1 MTLTLFY
8 TIVGFALAGYSVI
21 ANDSIQTLGTFIAS
35 KQKWFKWYTLASAAS
50 FVMILAITW
59 GWYSNDGDISYGRLT
74 RIPFQEIQ
82 WYHAVAPG
90 ILLVLTRVGIPV
102 STTFLVLSAF
112 ASTVVL
118 EKMLMKSV
126 VGYGLAATA
135 AYICWIVI
143 SKFINEKLD
152 EVEDKWIGFWRNSVW
167 VTSAWLWWVWLSHD
181 VANIAVYLPRQIDVN
196 LLLIVLAY
204 FTALLFYI
212 FYIHGGT
219 IQKVVLEK
227 TGTRYA
233 RSATIINII
242 YAAVL
247 YYFKELNEGYGLAA
261 VAAYIC
267 WIVVSKFINEKF
279 DEVEDKWIGFWRNS
293 VWVTSAWLWWVW
305 LSHDVANIAVYLPRQ
320 IDVNL
325 LLIVLAYFTALLF
338 YIFYINGGTIQ
349 KVVLDKTGT
358 RYARSA
364 TIINVIYAAV
374 LYYFKELNDL
384 PMSTT
389 WVFVGLLCGR
399 ELAISTMN
407 KDYKFKYVFPLIGK
421 DFLKMT
427 IGLTVSVA
435 IVLAIHYII
444 IPNNWF

>member
-1 MTLTLFY
+1 MELTLIY
-8 TIVGFALAGYSVI
+8 TIIGFGLAGYSVI

-59 GWYSNDGDISYGRLT
+59 GWYSYNGDISYGRLN

-82 WYHAVAPG
+82 WYHAVAPA
-90 ILLVLTRVGIPV
+90 ILLILTRVGIPV

-118 EKMLMKSV
+118 EKMLVKSI
-126 VGYGLAATA
+126 VGYGIAAA
-135 AYICWIVI
+135 VAYLCWIVI
-143 SKFINEKLD
+143 SKFINEKFD
-152 EVEDKWIGFWRNSVW
+152 EVTEDKWISFWRNSVW
-167 VTSAWLWWVWLSHD
+167 VTSGWLWWVWLSHD
-181 VANIAVYLPRQIDVN
+181 VANIAVYLPRQLDIS

-204 FTALLFYI
+204 FSVLIFYI
-212 FYIHGGT
+212 FYIHGG
-219 IQKVVLEK
+219 
-227 TGTRYA
+227 
-233 RSATIINII
+233 
-242 YAAVL
+242 
-247 YYFKELNEGYGLAA
+247 
-261 VAAYIC
+261 
-267 WIVVSKFINEKF
+267 
-279 DEVEDKWIGFWRNS
+279 
-293 VWVTSAWLWWVW
+293 
-305 LSHDVANIAVYLPRQ
+305 P
-320 IDVNL
+320 
-325 LLIVLAYFTALLF
+325 
-338 YIFYINGGTIQ
+338 IQ

-374 LYYFKELNDL
+374 LYYFKELNDI

-421 DFLKMT
+421 DFAKM
-427 IGLTVSVA
+427 IFGLSVSVA
-435 IVLAIHYII
+435 IVLAIHYYI
-444 IPNNWF
+444 IPKGLY

>member
-1 MTLTLFY
+1 MEMTTIY

-59 GWYSNDGDISYGRLT
+59 GWYSNAGDISYGRLT

-90 ILLVLTRVGIPV
+90 ILLILTRIGIPV

-126 VGYGLAATA
+126 V
-135 AYICWIVI
+135 
-143 SKFINEKLD
+143 
-152 EVEDKWIGFWRNSVW
+152 
-167 VTSAWLWWVWLSHD
+167 
-181 VANIAVYLPRQIDVN
+181 
-196 LLLIVLAY
+196 
-204 FTALLFYI
+204 
-212 FYIHGGT
+212 
-219 IQKVVLEK
+219 
-227 TGTRYA
+227 
-233 RSATIINII
+233 
-242 YAAVL
+242 
-247 YYFKELNEGYGLAA
+247 GYGLAA

-305 LSHDVANIAVYLPRQ
+305 LSHDVANISVYLPRQ

-364 TIINVIYAAV
+364 TIINVMYAAV

-389 WVFVGLLCGR
+389 
-399 ELAISTMN
+399 
-407 KDYKFKYVFPLIGK
+407 
-421 DFLKMT
+421 
-427 IGLTVSVA
+427 
-435 IVLAIHYII
+435 
-444 IPNNWF
+444 